1 MTEKRKTDYEKN
13 EDKFFRLLYP
23 SINTLLKKFGFD
35 YKIIRPCPR
44 DFVSYEGKRKEADFI
59 GLLDNGDLL
68 NLEAHSSQISLE
80 DKKKFFDYATYYT
93 IKYHDED
100 IKVHTLVLSSYYKD
114 NDSVFYDWHGSS
126 RFTIPYKSLKTLNAE
141 KTINKIRLKNKNNE
155 ELNKCEIDDLRI
167 LTFMKSDKTHEELLI
182 ESVKL
187 TNEAKMDQNER
198 AYTKTLQ
205 SYLARKFITDDKK
218 YEEVMDM
225 IKTNSEE
232 LSVVFD
238 RYDRVM
244 SKRIRKQIEEEVREE
259 IREELKN
266 EKEKIEKEKEEEVK
280 KEKERNK
287 NNIEEMKKEMK
298 RRGLSMEDIQA
309 ICQVVQNTSK

>member
-1 MTEKRKTDYEKN
+1 MKKRKPDYEKN

-35 YKIIRPCPR
+35 YEIIKPCPR
-44 DFVSYEGKRKEADFI
+44 DFISYEGKRKEADFI

-68 NLEAHSSQISLE
+68 NLEAHSSKISLE
-80 DKKKFFDYATYYT
+80 DKKKFFDYASYYS
-93 IKYHDED
+93 IKNHKHD

-114 NDSVFYDWHGSS
+114 NDSVDYDWHGSS
-126 RFTIPYKSLKTLNAE
+126 QFTIPYKSFNTLNAD
-141 KTINKIRLKNKNNE
+141 KTINKIRLKNINNE
-155 ELNKCEIDDLRI
+155 ELNKSEIDDLRI

-187 TNEAKMDQNER
+187 TNEAKMDPNER

-205 SYLARKFITDDKK
+205 SYLARKFIEDDEK

-244 SKRIRKQIEEEVREE
+244 SKRIRKQV
-259 IREELKN
+259 
-266 EKEKIEKEKEEEVK
+266 EEEVK
-280 KEKERNK
+280 KEVK
-287 NNIEEMKKEMK
+287 EEMKKEME
-298 RRGLSMEDIQA
+298 RIGLSMEDIQA
-309 ICQVVQNTSK
+309 ICQVVK

>member
-1 MTEKRKTDYEKN
+1 MSNKIKPDYEKN

-23 SINTLLKKFGFD
+23 SINTLLEKFGFD
-35 YKIIRPCPR
+35 YRIIRPCPR

-80 DKKKFFDYATYYT
+80 DKKKFFDYATYYS

-114 NDSVFYDWHGSS
+114 NDSVDYDWHGSS
-126 RFTIPYKSLKTLNAE
+126 RFTIPYKSLNSFDAE
-141 KTINKIRLKNKNNE
+141 KTINKISLKNKNNE
-155 ELNKCEIDDLRI
+155 ELDKYEIDDLRI

-187 TNEAKMDQNER
+187 TNEAKMDPNER

-205 SYLARKFITDDKK
+205 SYLARKFIEDDEK

-244 SKRIRKQIEEEVREE
+244 SKRIRKQVEEE
-259 IREELKN
+259 IREEMEN
-266 EKEKIEKEKEEEVK
+266 EKEEEVK
-280 KEKERNK
+280 KERERNK

-298 RRGLSMEDIQA
+298 KRGYSMEEIQA
-309 ICQVVQNTSK
+309 ICQVVK